1 MRQQRILWR
10 IYLYF
15 LGATLA
21 ALAVTTWFSVRSLRT
36 FHQEQ
41 VGQDLE
47 VRARL
52 VAKDLEGDGLDR
64 SAAEID
70 QLCKELGPL
79 MNSRVTVI
87 LAGGKVVG
95 DSGSQPEQMG
105 NHATRPEIAIAFRG
119 DVGQSSRFSDTLKRT
134 LKYVAIPVTRN
145 GSIVAVVRV
154 SRPLA
159 EIRWTRRVSYQQ
171 ILLGGLCT
179 ALLFAGIALHFS
191 RRITQPL
198 EMMRRGAQRLAAGDL
213 DARLP
218 VTRPDELG
226 ALAEALNSMA
236 VQLGERIETIGRQQV
251 EQQAVLSCMVEGVL
265 AIDPEGRVLY
275 INEAASRLLDVTPTQ
290 AQGRILPEVV
300 RHSEL
305 QRFSSATLTTGELS
319 EEEIVMRGT
328 EEHHVQLHG
337 APLTD
342 QGGTQIG
349 GLVVMHDIT
358 RLKRLEQ
365 MRSDFVANV
374 SHELKTPMTALKGCV
389 ETLSDRAAPPD
400 SETTARFVA
409 MMARHVLR
417 LEAISEDLLSLSRIE
432 FEVEQGELARERSAI
447 QEVIQRAVQ
456 PFLSSAAAK
465 RIVLTI
471 DCPAELNAA
480 VNEPLLEQAIGNLID
495 NAIKYSGGG
504 TTIRLTAAQEADR
517 VAIRVSDEGPGIE
530 AQHHPR
536 IFERFYRID
545 RARSRALGGTG
556 LGLSIV
562 KHIALAHHGNV
573 TVESRPGHG
582 STFTLYVA
590 IT

>member
-275 INEAASRLLDVTPTQ
+275 INEAAARLLDVTPTQ